1 MATSIIESGSYDLL
15 IDTGFIIDG
24 FTLDDTEKGVLN
36 NTEYVLNGTTQYAS
50 VIEGSTNITVTR
62 GRRDIGDQ
70 FTAGSMNFNLLDG
83 YAGGVFNPFNQDS
96 PFFDTNTAQPGL
108 APMRNVILTREGE
121 ELFNGYIVDYTYDFN
136 LGGLDEVNVACAD
149 RFYVLS
155 QTYMDEYNVSE
166 ELANVRIEAVLDLP
180 EVNAFQLPGERNIET
195 SSVLLGGTSA
205 YTIPNGT
212 SVAAYMAK
220 INESVQGRI
229 FVARDGTFTFQDRI
243 GTTLSAPIA
252 TFHDDGTNIPYDQVG
267 ISFEANQVVNR
278 ATVNRPDGSGP
289 GPGGGT
295 TPQVAED
302 LTSQATYF
310 IQTTAISD
318 ALVHN
323 DAAALALAEYLL
335 VAEPEPRYTSV
346 STPFSAL
353 TDAQRDTVAVIEIG
367 TTISVE
373 KSFATGLTTTQL
385 AQELAVEGI
394 QHQIDLSSGHRITL
408 FTSPT
413 TLVFELVLDDLIYGI
428 TDSDNVLG

>member
-1 MATSIIESGSYDLL
+1 MATSIVESGSYDLL
-15 IDTGFIIDG
+15 IDTGFLINA
-24 FTLDDTEKGVLN
+24 FVLDDTDKGVLN

-83 YAGGVFNPFNQDS
+83 YAGGVFNPFNTDS
-96 PFFDTNTAQPGL
+96 PFFDTANAQPGL

-121 ELFNGYIVDYTYDFN
+121 ELFNGYIIDYTYDFN

-155 QTYMDEYNVSE
+155 QTYMDTFNVSE
-166 ELANVRIEAVLDLP
+166 ELANERVEAVLDLP

-195 SSVLLGGTSA
+195 STLTLGGTGV
-205 YTIPNGT
+205 YTVPNGT

-220 INESVQGRI
+220 INEAVQGRI

-243 GTTLSAPIA
+243 GTTLSASVA
-252 TFHDDGTNIPYDQVG
+252 DFHDDGTQIPFDQVG
-267 ISFEANQVVNR
+267 ISFEANEVVNR
-278 ATVNRPDGSGP
+278 ASVSLPSGSP
-289 GPGGGT
+289 E
-295 TPQVAED
+295 VAED
-302 LTSQATYF
+302 LASQATYF
-310 IQTTAISD
+310 IQTTSISD
-318 ALVHN
+318 CLLN
-323 DAAALALAEYLL
+323 NNTAAQDLATYLL
-335 VAEPEPRYTSV
+335 VAEPTPRYTSV
-346 STPFSAL
+346 STPFSTL
-353 TDAQRDTVAVIEIG
+353 TDAQRDIVAVIEIG
-367 TTISVE
+367 NTITVE

-394 QHQIDLSSGHRITL
+394 QHQINLSSGHRITL

-413 TLVFELVLDDLIYGI
+413 SLVFELILDDLVYG
-428 TDSDNVLG
+428 TLDEENVLG

>member
-1 MATSIIESGSYDLL
+1 MAATIVDSGSYDLL
-15 IDTGFIIDG
+15 IDTGFLVNA
-24 FTLDDTEKGVLN
+24 FVLDDTDKGVLN

-83 YAGGVFNPFNQDS
+83 YAGGVFNPFNTDS
-96 PFFDTNTAQPGL
+96 PFFDTANAQPGL

-121 ELFNGYIVDYTYDFN
+121 ELFNGYIIDYTYDFN

-155 QTYMDEYNVSE
+155 QTYMAEYNVAE
-166 ELANVRIEAVLDLP
+166 ELANVRVEAVLDLP

-195 SSVLLGGTSA
+195 STLTLGGTGV
-205 YTIPNGT
+205 YTVPNGT

-220 INESVQGRI
+220 INEAVQGRI

-243 GTTLSAPIA
+243 GTTLSASVA
-252 TFHDDGTNIPYDQVG
+252 DFHDDGTQIPFDQVG
-267 ISFEANQVVNR
+267 ISFEANEVVNR
-278 ATVNRPDGSGP
+278 ASVSLPSGSP
-289 GPGGGT
+289 E
-295 TPQVAED
+295 VAED
-302 LTSQATYF
+302 LASQATYF
-310 IQTTAISD
+310 IQTTSISD
-318 ALVHN
+318 CLLN
-323 DAAALALAEYLL
+323 NNTAAQDLATYLL
-335 VAEPEPRYTSV
+335 VAEPTPRYTSV
-346 STPFSAL
+346 STPFSTL
-353 TDAQRDTVAVIEIG
+353 TDAQRDIVAVIDIG
-367 TTISVE
+367 NTITVE

-413 TLVFELVLDDLIYGI
+413 TLVFEFILDDAVYG
-428 TDSDNVLG
+428 TLDEENVLG

>member
-1 MATSIIESGSYDLL
+1 MATSIVESGSYDLL
-15 IDTGFIIDG
+15 IDTGFIVDG
-24 FTLDDTEKGVLN
+24 FTLDNTLKGVLD

-50 VIEGSTNITVTR
+50 VIEGSTNISVTR

-96 PFFDTNTAQPGL
+96 PYFDTANAQPGL

-121 ELFNGYIVDYTYDFN
+121 ELFNGYIIDYTYDFN

-155 QTYMDEYNVSE
+155 QTYMDTYNVSE
-166 ELANVRIEAVLDLP
+166 QFANVRVEAVLDLP
-180 EVNAFQLPGERNIET
+180 EVNAFQLPGERNIEAST
-195 SSVLLGGTSA
+195 VLLGGAAA
-205 YTIPNGT
+205 YTVPNGT

-243 GTTLSAPIA
+243 GTTLSASVA
-252 TFHDDGTNIPYDQVG
+252 DFHDDGTAIPFDAVG

-278 ATVNRPDGSGP
+278 ASVTHA
-289 GPGGGT
+289 GGA
-295 TPQVAED
+295 PEVAED
-302 LTSQATYF
+302 LASQATYF
-310 IQTTAISD
+310 IQTQSISD

-323 DAAALALAEYLL
+323 DAAALELAQYLL

-346 STPFSAL
+346 STPFSTL

-367 TTISVE
+367 NTITIE
-373 KSFATGLTTTQL
+373 KSFNTGNTTTSL
-385 AQELAVEGI
+385 AQELAIEGI
-394 QHQIDLSSGHRITL
+394 QHQIDLSTGHRITL

-413 TLVFELVLDDLIYGI
+413 TLVYELILDDLIYGTI
-428 TDSDNVLG
+428 NTENVLG

>member
-1 MATSIIESGSYDLL
+1 MAATIVDSGSYDLL
-15 IDTGFIIDG
+15 IDTGFLVNA
-24 FTLDDTEKGVLN
+24 FVLDDTTKGVLN

-96 PFFDTNTAQPGL
+96 PFFDTANAQPGL

-121 ELFNGYIVDYTYDFN
+121 ELFNGYIIDYTYDFN

-155 QTYMDEYNVSE
+155 QTYMAEYNVSE
-166 ELANVRIEAVLDLP
+166 ELANVRVEAVLDLP

-195 SSVLLGGTSA
+195 SSILLGGASA
-205 YTIPNGT
+205 YTVPNGT

-252 TFHDDGTNIPYDQVG
+252 NFHDDGTNIPYDQVG
-267 ISFEANQVVNR
+267 ISFEANEVVNR
-278 ATVNRPDGSGP
+278 ASVTHAGATSPE
-289 GPGGGT
+289 
-295 TPQVAED
+295 VAED
-302 LTSQATYF
+302 LASQATYF
-310 IQTTAISD
+310 IQTTSISD

-323 DAAALALAEYLL
+323 NTAALDLANYLL
-335 VAEPEPRYTSV
+335 VAEPSPRYTSV
-346 STPFSAL
+346 STPFSTL

-367 TTISVE
+367 NTISVE

-413 TLVFELVLDDLIYGI
+413 TLVFELILDDAVYG
-428 TDSDNVLG
+428 TLDAENVLG

>member
-1 MATSIIESGSYDLL
+1 
-15 IDTGFIIDG
+15 
-24 FTLDDTEKGVLN
+24 
-36 NTEYVLNGTTQYAS
+36 VLNGTTQYAS

-96 PFFDTNTAQPGL
+96 PFFDTANGQPGL

-121 ELFNGYIVDYTYDFN
+121 ELFNGYIIDYTYDFN

-166 ELANVRIEAVLDLP
+166 ELANVRVEAVLDLP
-180 EVNAFQLPGERNIET
+180 EVNAFQLPGERNIEAST
-195 SSVLLGGTSA
+195 VLLGGTAA
-205 YTIPNGT
+205 YTVPNGT

-243 GTTLSAPIA
+243 GTTLSASVA
-252 TFHDDGTNIPYDQVG
+252 DFHDDGTQIPFDQVG

-278 ATVNRPDGSGP
+278 ASVTHAGA
-289 GPGGGT
+289 T
-295 TPQVAED
+295 TPEVAED
-302 LTSQATYF
+302 LASQATYF
-310 IQTTAISD
+310 IQTTSISD

-323 DAAALALAEYLL
+323 DTAAQDLATYLL
-335 VAEPEPRYTSV
+335 VAEPTPRYTSV
-346 STPFSAL
+346 STPFSTL
-353 TDAQRDTVAVIEIG
+353 TDAQRDIVAVIEIG
-367 TTISVE
+367 NTITVE

-394 QHQIDLSSGHRITL
+394 QHQIDVSSGHRITL

>member
-1 MATSIIESGSYDLL
+1 MAATIVQSGSYDLL
-15 IDTGFIIDG
+15 IDTGFLVDA
-24 FTLDDTEKGVLN
+24 FVLDDPIKGVLD
-36 NTEYVLNGTTQYAS
+36 NTEYVLNGSTQYAS

-96 PFFDTNTAQPGL
+96 PFFDTANAQPGL

-121 ELFNGYIVDYTYDFN
+121 ELFNGYIIDYTYNFN
-136 LGGLDEVNVACAD
+136 LGGLDEVSVQCAD

-166 ELANVRIEAVLDLP
+166 ELANVRVEAVLDLP
-180 EVNAFQLPGERNIET
+180 EVNAFQLPGERNIEV
-195 SSVLLGGTSA
+195 SSVLLGGAAA
-205 YTIPNGT
+205 YTVPNGT

-243 GTTLSAPIA
+243 GTTLSASVA
-252 TFHDDGTNIPYDQVG
+252 DFHDDGSQIPFDQVG
-267 ISFEANQVVNR
+267 ISFEANEVVNR
-278 ATVNRPDGSGP
+278 ASVTHAGATSPE
-289 GPGGGT
+289 
-295 TPQVAED
+295 VAED
-302 LTSQATYF
+302 LASQTTYF
-310 IQTTAISD
+310 IQTQSISD

-323 DAAALALAEYLL
+323 DTAALDLANYLL
-335 VAEPEPRYTSV
+335 VAEPTPRYTSV
-346 STPFSAL
+346 STPFLTL
-353 TDAQRDTVAVIEIG
+353 TDAQRDIVAVIDIG
-367 TTISVE
+367 NTITVE
-373 KSFATGLTTTQL
+373 KSFNTGLTTTQL

-428 TDSDNVLG
+428 TDADNVLG

>member
-1 MATSIIESGSYDLL
+1 MATSIVESGSYDLL
-15 IDTGFIIDG
+15 IDTGFLVNA
-24 FTLDDTEKGVLN
+24 FVLDDTDKGVLN

-96 PFFDTNTAQPGL
+96 PFFDTANAQPGL

-121 ELFNGYIVDYTYDFN
+121 ELFNGYIIDYTYDFN

-155 QTYMDEYNVSE
+155 QTYMDTFNVSE
-166 ELANVRIEAVLDLP
+166 ELANVRVEAVLDLP
-180 EVNAFQLPGERNIET
+180 EVNAFQLPGERNIEAST
-195 SSVLLGGTSA
+195 LTLGGTGV
-205 YTIPNGT
+205 YTVPNGT

-220 INESVQGRI
+220 INEAVQGRI

-243 GTTLSAPIA
+243 GTTLSASVA
-252 TFHDDGTNIPYDQVG
+252 DFHDDGTQIPFDQVG
-267 ISFEANQVVNR
+267 ISFEANEVVNR
-278 ATVNRPDGSGP
+278 ASVSRPSGSP
-289 GPGGGT
+289 E
-295 TPQVAED
+295 VAED
-302 LTSQATYF
+302 LASQATYF
-310 IQTTAISD
+310 IQTTSISD
-318 ALVHN
+318 CLLN
-323 DAAALALAEYLL
+323 NNTAAQDLATYLL
-335 VAEPEPRYTSV
+335 VPEPTPRYTSV
-346 STPFSAL
+346 STPFSTL
-353 TDAQRDTVAVIEIG
+353 TDAQRDIVAVIDIG
-367 TTISVE
+367 NTITVE

-394 QHQIDLSSGHRITL
+394 QHQIDVSSGHRITL

>member
-1 MATSIIESGSYDLL
+1 MAATIVQSGSYDLL
-15 IDTGFIIDG
+15 IDTGFLVNA
-24 FTLDDTEKGVLN
+24 FVLDDTTKGVLN

-50 VIEGSTNITVTR
+50 VIDGSTNITVTR

-96 PFFDTNTAQPGL
+96 PFFDTANAQPGL

-121 ELFNGYIVDYTYDFN
+121 ELFNGYIIDYTYDFN
-136 LGGLDEVNVACAD
+136 LEGLDEVNVACAD

-166 ELANVRIEAVLDLP
+166 ELANVRVEAVLDLP

-195 SSVLLGGTSA
+195 STITLGGAAA
-205 YTIPNGT
+205 YTVPNGT

-243 GTTLSAPIA
+243 GTTLSASVA
-252 TFHDDGTNIPYDQVG
+252 DFHDNGTNIPYDQVG

-278 ATVNRPDGSGP
+278 ASVTHAGATSPE
-289 GPGGGT
+289 
-295 TPQVAED
+295 VAED
-302 LTSQATYF
+302 LASQATYF
-310 IQTTAISD
+310 IQTTSISD

-323 DAAALALAEYLL
+323 DTAALDLADYLL

-346 STPFSAL
+346 STPFLTL

-367 TTISVE
+367 NTITVE

-394 QHQIDLSSGHRITL
+394 QHQINLLSGHRITL

-413 TLVFELVLDDLIYGI
+413 SLVFELILDDAVYG
-428 TDSDNVLG
+428 TLDEENVLG

>member
-1 MATSIIESGSYDLL
+1 MAATIVQSGSYDLL
-15 IDTGFIIDG
+15 IDTGFLVNA
-24 FTLDDTEKGVLN
+24 FVLDDTTKGVLN

-50 VIEGSTNITVTR
+50 VIDGSTNITVTR

-96 PFFDTNTAQPGL
+96 PFFDTANAQPGL

-121 ELFNGYIVDYTYDFN
+121 ELFNGYIIDYTYDFN

-166 ELANVRIEAVLDLP
+166 ELANVRVEAVLDLP

-195 SSVLLGGTSA
+195 STITLGGAAA
-205 YTIPNGT
+205 YTVPNGT

-243 GTTLSAPIA
+243 GTTLSASVA
-252 TFHDDGTNIPYDQVG
+252 DFHDNGTNIPYDQVG

-278 ATVNRPDGSGP
+278 ASVTHAGATSPE
-289 GPGGGT
+289 
-295 TPQVAED
+295 VAED
-302 LTSQATYF
+302 LASQATYF
-310 IQTTAISD
+310 IQTTSISD
-318 ALVHN
+318 ALVH
-323 DAAALALAEYLL
+323 DDTAALDLADYLL

-346 STPFSAL
+346 STPFLTL

-367 TTISVE
+367 NTITVE

-413 TLVFELVLDDLIYGI
+413 TLVFELLLDDLIYGI
-428 TDSDNVLG
+428 TDADNVLG

>member
-1 MATSIIESGSYDLL
+1 MATSIVESGSYDLL
-15 IDTGFIIDG
+15 IDTGFLVNA
-24 FTLDDTEKGVLN
+24 FVLDDTDKGVLN

-96 PFFDTNTAQPGL
+96 PFFDTANAQPGL

-121 ELFNGYIVDYTYDFN
+121 ELFNGFIIDYTYDFA
-136 LGGLDEVNVACAD
+136 LGGLDSVTVSCAD

-155 QTYMDEYNVSE
+155 QTYMDEYNVSQ
-166 ELANVRIEAVLDLP
+166 ELANVRVEAVLDLP

-195 SSVLLGGTSA
+195 STVLLGGASA
-205 YTIPNGT
+205 YTVPNGT

-229 FVARDGTFTFQDRI
+229 FVARDGVFTFQDRI
-243 GTTLSAPIA
+243 GTTLSAPVA
-252 TFHDDGTNIPYDQVG
+252 AFHDDGTNIPMDQVG

-278 ATVNRPDGSGP
+278 ASVTHAGASNPEI
-289 GPGGGT
+289 
-295 TPQVAED
+295 AED
-302 LTSQATYF
+302 LASQATYF
-310 IQTTAISD
+310 IQTTSISD
-318 ALVHN
+318 CLLN
-323 DAAALALAEYLL
+323 NNTAAQDLATYLL
-335 VAEPEPRYTSV
+335 VAEPTPRYTSV
-346 STPFSAL
+346 STPFSTL
-353 TDAQRDTVAVIEIG
+353 TDAQRDIVAVIEIG
-367 TTISVE
+367 NTITVE

-394 QHQIDLSSGHRITL
+394 QHQIDVSSGHRITL

>member
-1 MATSIIESGSYDLL
+1 MATSIVESGSYDLL

-24 FTLDDTEKGVLN
+24 FTLDDTTKGVLN

-96 PFFDTNTAQPGL
+96 PFFDSSNGQPGL

-155 QTYMDEYNVSE
+155 QTYMDTFNVLE
-166 ELANVRIEAVLDLP
+166 ELANVRVEAVLDLP
-180 EVNAFQLPGERNIET
+180 EVNAFQLPGERNIEA
-195 SSVLLGGTSA
+195 SSVLLGGAAA
-205 YTIPNGT
+205 YTVPNGT

-229 FVARDGTFTFQDRI
+229 FVARDGVFTFQDRI
-243 GTTLSAPIA
+243 GTTLSASVA
-252 TFHDDGTNIPYDQVG
+252 DFHDDGTAIPFDAVG

-278 ATVNRPDGSGP
+278 ASVTHA
-289 GPGGGT
+289 GGA
-295 TPQVAED
+295 PEVAED
-302 LTSQATYF
+302 LASQATYF
-310 IQTTAISD
+310 IQTTSISD

-323 DAAALALAEYLL
+323 DAAALELAQYLL

-346 STPFSAL
+346 STPFSTL

-367 TTISVE
+367 DTVSIE
-373 KSFATGLTTTQL
+373 KSFNTGNTTTSL
-385 AQELAVEGI
+385 AQELAIEGI

-413 TLVFELVLDDLIYGI
+413 TVVFELVLDDLIYGI
-428 TDSDNVLG
+428 TNSTNVLG

>member
-1 MATSIIESGSYDLL
+1 MAATIVQSGSYDLL
-15 IDTGFIIDG
+15 IDTGFIVDG
-24 FTLDDTEKGVLN
+24 FTLDDTLKGVLN

-50 VIEGSTNITVTR
+50 VIDGSTNITVTR

-96 PFFDTNTAQPGL
+96 PFFDTANAQPGL

-166 ELANVRIEAVLDLP
+166 ELANVRVEAVLDLP
-180 EVNAFQLPGERNIET
+180 EVNAFQLPGERNIEAST
-195 SSVLLGGTSA
+195 VLLGGASA
-205 YTIPNGT
+205 YTVPNGT

-243 GTTLSAPIA
+243 GTTLSASVA
-252 TFHDDGTNIPYDQVG
+252 DFHDNGTNIPYDQVG

-278 ATVNRPDGSGP
+278 ASVTHAGATSPEI
-289 GPGGGT
+289 
-295 TPQVAED
+295 AED
-302 LTSQATYF
+302 LASQATYF
-310 IQTTAISD
+310 IQTNSISD

-323 DAAALALAEYLL
+323 DAAALELAQYLL

-346 STPFSAL
+346 STPFSTL

-367 TTISVE
+367 NTVTIE
-373 KSFATGLTTTQL
+373 KSFTTGNTTTSL
-385 AQELAVEGI
+385 AQELAIEGI

-413 TLVFELVLDDLIYGI
+413 TVVFELVLDDLIYGI

>member
-1 MATSIIESGSYDLL
+1 MATSIVESGSYDLL
-15 IDTGFIIDG
+15 IDTGFIVDG
-24 FTLDDTEKGVLN
+24 FTLDDTTKGVLN

-83 YAGGVFNPFNQDS
+83 YAGGVFNPFNQES
-96 PFFDTNTAQPGL
+96 PFFDTANAQPGL

-121 ELFNGYIVDYTYDFN
+121 ELFNGYIIDYTYDFN

-155 QTYMDEYNVSE
+155 QTYMNEYNVSE
-166 ELANVRIEAVLDLP
+166 ELANVRVEAVLDLP

-195 SSVLLGGTSA
+195 SSVLLGGASA

-243 GTTLSAPIA
+243 GTTLSASVA
-252 TFHDDGTNIPYDQVG
+252 DFHDDGTQIPFDQVG
-267 ISFEANQVVNR
+267 ISFEANEVVNR
-278 ATVNRPDGSGP
+278 ASVTHAGATNPEI
-289 GPGGGT
+289 
-295 TPQVAED
+295 AED
-302 LTSQATYF
+302 LASQATYF
-310 IQTTAISD
+310 IQTTSISD

-335 VAEPEPRYTSV
+335 VAEPTPRYTSV
-346 STPFSAL
+346 STPFSTL
-353 TDAQRDTVAVIEIG
+353 TDAQRDIVAVIDIG
-367 TTISVE
+367 NTITVE

-385 AQELAVEGI
+385 AQELAIEGI

-428 TDSDNVLG
+428 TNSTNVLG